1 MSRRRRRS
9 ADTPIPAGI
18 EVRHAARCSTRSRG
32 ECDCTPSYRAWLS
45 AGRGKPKLQ
54 RTFAT
59 LSAAVRWR
67 EDARVDLRRGAVST
81 PKPLTVRQAA
91 DAWAAGAR
99 AGSIRNRSGHK
110 YKPSAIRGYEQAL
123 RDYIVPEFGGKR
135 LSELGRADVQRL
147 ADRLVADGLSAS
159 TVRNA
164 LLPLRAICRRALIRG
179 DIQIN
184 PTLGLELPA
193 QRGKRDRIASPKE
206 AARLIRALPPGDRA
220 LWATAMYAGLRLGEL
235 QALRWEDVDLER
247 RVIRV
252 RRSWDR
258 HEGDVAPKSTAG
270 TRTVPI
276 AAVLRKEL
284 EAHRASSRIQSFVF
298 GRTEDLPFSPA
309 GVVVRAHRLWK
320 KASLEKIGFH
330 ECRHT
335 FASLMI
341 AARVNPKALQTF
353 MGHASITMTLDLYGH
368 LLPGTEDEAA
378 SLLDAFLDAHDDPS
392 EEDPS

>member
-1 MSRRRRRS
+1 MSRRERKTDEI
-9 ADTPIPAGI
+9 AVPAGI
-18 EVRHAARCSTRSRG
+18 EVRHARG
-32 ECDCTPSYRAWLS
+32 CAENGGGDCDCAPSYRAWVS
-45 AGRGKPKLQ
+45 GGRKQPKIQ
-54 RTFAT
+54 KTFRT

-67 EDARVDLRRGAVST
+67 EDARVDLRRGALSP
-81 PKPLTVRQAA
+81 PKPLTIKDAA
-91 DAWAAGAR
+91 AAWLGGAK
-99 AGSIRNRSGHK
+99 AGSVHNRSGQK

-123 RDYIVPEFGGKR
+123 RDYVVPEFGGMR
-135 LSELGRADVQRL
+135 LSDLRRADVQRL
-147 ADRLVADGLSAS
+147 ADRLVASGRSAS

-193 QRGKRDRIASPKE
+193 QRGRRDRIATPKE
-206 AARLIRALPPGDRA
+206 ATLLLRALPPEDRA

-235 QALRWEDVDLER
+235 QALRWEDIDLER

-252 RRSWDR
+252 HRSWDR
-258 HEGDVAPKSTAG
+258 YEGDVEPKSMAG

-284 EAHRASSRIQSFVF
+284 EAHRSSSEIESFAF
-298 GRTEDLPFSPA
+298 GRREDLPFSAA

-320 KASLEKIGFH
+320 EAGLVKIGLH

-341 AARVNPKALQTF
+341 AAGVNPKALQSF

-368 LLPGTEDEAA
+368 LLPGSEDEAA
-378 SLLDAFLDAHDDPS
+378 ALLDAFLDNAKGS
-392 EEDPS
+392 ES